1 MNEIDLASQHFSILD
16 HVPVG
21 VLLLKHDHTVLF
33 WNSCLEDWT
42 GLPRTSIIGTDIRGH
57 FPHLHAPKFSDRL
70 RDIFEGGP
78 PTIFSAQIHG
88 QLIPVKLWNGQL
100 QIQQS
105 TVTATPSLVDRGY
118 YALFSVQ
125 DVTDLTQRI
134 HDFRVMRDQARAEVT
149 KRKRI
154 EGELL
159 NAQGELEEKIRE
171 RTADLVAVNN
181 RLQTEIA
188 EREHA
193 EEELKK
199 LLSTLNTLVEHI
211 PEGVVLLDAE
221 YRIILSN
228 TIGKEYLGTLSSAG
242 VGDILSHISGMPV
255 RELFREAQTNVWLEL
270 TAGSPVQRTYK
281 IGGSVIGQAGAD
293 EGTVLVIKDVT
304 EEKNLQEGMQTQE
317 RLAAVGQLAA
327 GIAHDFN
334 NTLTGIIGFTEVILS
349 ETPLAAADREI
360 LEAVRQSGLR
370 AAYLI
375 RQILDFSR
383 KSSSELKPIELYAFL
398 NEFSKFIRRTIPEN
412 IYISLV
418 HEPGEYLVRADQTK
432 IQQVFTNLFLNAR
445 DAMPHGG
452 KLTFSLSH
460 KMLLPDERPP
470 IPDMTEG
477 EWIVLTLTD
486 TGSGIPHE
494 IMPHIFE
501 PYFTTKESGKGTG
514 LGLSQVYGI
523 VKQHG
528 GFVDVQSEVGAGTSF
543 SISLPVCTAGKIS
556 SAPEVPFAVPD
567 GQFKTVLVVE
577 DYEAVRNLI
586 RQILTKLNFTVLTA
600 VNGVDA
606 LKIYEKNKAS
616 IKLIITDLV
625 MPELG
630 GVEMSRIIKA
640 RNPSVKIMAITG
652 YPLGSEWGDLYK
664 AGITECIQK
673 PFEQQTLIQAV
684 CTTLR
689 EKAD

>member
-1 MNEIDLASQHFSILD
+1 MNEIDLARQHFSILD
-16 HVPVG
+16 RVPVG

-42 GLPRTSIIGTDIRGH
+42 GLPGTSVIGTDIRGH

-88 QLIPVKLWNGQL
+88 QLIPVRLWNGQL

-105 TVTATPSLVDRGY
+105 TVTATPSLIDNGY
-118 YALFSVQ
+118 YALFSIQ
-125 DVTDLTQRI
+125 DVTDLTHRI
-134 HDFRVMRDQARAEVT
+134 RDFRIMRDQARAEVT
-149 KRKRI
+149 ERKRI

-159 NAQGELEEKIRE
+159 KAQGELEEKIRE

-181 RLQTEIA
+181 RLQTEVA

-221 YRIILSN
+221 YRVILSN
-228 TIGKEYLGTLSSAG
+228 TIGKEYLGVLSSAC
-242 VGDILSHISGMPV
+242 VGDVLSHISGMSV
-255 RELFREAQTNVWLEL
+255 RELFREAQTTVWREL
-270 TAGSPVQRTYK
+270 TAGSPGQRTYK
-281 IGGSVIGQAGAD
+281 IGGSVIGKAGAD
-293 EGTVLVIKDVT
+293 GGMVLVIKDVT
-304 EEKNLQEGMQTQE
+304 EEKSLQEGMQTQE

-349 ETPLAAADREI
+349 ETPLAAGDREI

-383 KSSSELKPIELYAFL
+383 KSSSELRPIEMSAFL

-412 IYISLV
+412 INISLV
-418 HEPGEYLVRADQTK
+418 YGPGEFFVRADPAK
-432 IQQVFTNLFLNAR
+432 IQQVFTNIALNAR
-445 DAMPHGG
+445 DAMPNGG
-452 KLTFSLSH
+452 KLTFSLAYRTVLH
-460 KMLLPDERPP
+460 GENPPLPDMP
-470 IPDMTEG
+470 EG
-477 EWIVLTLTD
+477 NWVVLSAAD
-486 TGSGIPHE
+486 SGCGIPSE
-494 IMPHIFE
+494 TLPHIFE
-501 PYFTTKESGKGTG
+501 PFFTTKEMGRGTG

-523 VKQHG
+523 IKQHG
-528 GFVDVQSEVGAGTSF
+528 GFIDVQSKTGIGSSF
-543 SISLPVCTAGKIS
+543 IIYLPVCPAAEPEIAPAFHCEPFDGKNVGI
-556 SAPEVPFAVPD
+556 
-567 GQFKTVLVVE
+567 LVVE
-577 DYEAVRNLI
+577 DYEAI
-586 RQILTKLNFTVLTA
+586 RTMIRRILTKLNFTVFTA
-600 VNGVDA
+600 ENGRDA
-606 LKIYEKNKAS
+606 LQVYEQNKAS
-616 IKLIITDLV
+616 IRLIITDLV
-625 MPELG
+625 MPELDG
-630 GVEMSRIIKA
+630 IGMSRVIKA
-640 RNPSVKIMAITG
+640 GNPSIKILAISG
-652 YPLGSEWGDLYK
+652 YPLGSEWKELYQ

-673 PFEQQTLIQAV
+673 PFERNTLIRTV
-684 CTTLR
+684 CDLLM
-689 EKAD
+689 KNN

>member
-1 MNEIDLASQHFSILD
+1 MNETDLSQQHYGILD

-21 VLLLKHDHTVLF
+21 VLILKQDNTVLF

-42 GLPRTSIIGTDIRGH
+42 GIVRNRIVGTDIRSF
-57 FPHLHAPKFSDRL
+57 FPHLDAPKYSGRL
-70 RDIFEGGP
+70 SEIFEGGP
-78 PTIFSAQIHG
+78 PTIFSPQIHEY
-88 QLIPVKLWNGQL
+88 LIPIRLWDGQL
-100 QIQQS
+100 QTQYSII
-105 TVTATPSLVDRGY
+105 TATPALAGSGY
-118 YALFSVQ
+118 YALISIQ
-125 DVTDLTQRI
+125 DVTDLSRRI
-134 HDFRVMRDQARAEVT
+134 RDYRIMRDQAMAEVRERKRAE
-149 KRKRI
+149 
-154 EGELL
+154 EALL
-159 NAQGELEEKIRE
+159 IAQEELETKIGE
-171 RTADLVAVNN
+171 RTADLVSVNA

-188 EREHA
+188 ERMKA

-199 LLSTLNTLVEHI
+199 LLSTLDTLVEHI
-211 PEGVVLLDAE
+211 PEGVVLLDADC
-221 YRIILSN
+221 RIILSN
-228 TIGKEYLGTLSSAG
+228 TTGQDFLSALSSAET
-242 VGDILSHISGMPV
+242 GDILTHISGMSV
-255 RELFREAQTNVWLEL
+255 EELFLRAQTTVWHEI
-270 TAGSPVQRTYK
+270 TVTDPMRRMFTV
-281 IGGSVIGQAGAD
+281 GGSVIGQTESCRGI
-293 EGTVLVIKDVT
+293 VLVMKDVT
-304 EEKNLQEGMQTQE
+304 EEKDLQERIYTQE
-317 RLAAVGQLAA
+317 RLAAVGQLSA

-334 NTLTGIIGFTEVILS
+334 NILTGIIGFTELILS
-349 ETPLAAADREI
+349 EDRIGVDDREVMEEI
-360 LEAVRQSGLR
+360 RQNGLR
-370 AAYLI
+370 AATLI

-383 KSSSELKPIELYAFL
+383 KSISEMKPLELSAFL

-412 IYISLV
+412 IYITLV

-432 IQQVFTNLFLNAR
+432 IQQVLTNLFLNAR

-528 GFVDVQSEVGAGTSF
+528 GFVDVQSEVGSGTSF

-556 SAPEVPFAVPD
+556 STPEVPFAVPD

>member
-1 MNEIDLASQHFSILD
+1 MNETDLSQQHYGILD

-21 VLLLKHDHTVLF
+21 VLILKQDNTVLF
-33 WNSCLEDWT
+33 WNTCLEDWT
-42 GLPRTSIIGTDIRGH
+42 GIVRNRIVGTDIRSF
-57 FPHLHAPKFSDRL
+57 FPHLDAPKYSGRL
-70 RDIFEGGP
+70 SEIFEGGP
-78 PTIFSAQIHG
+78 PTIFSPQIHEY
-88 QLIPVKLWNGQL
+88 LIPIRLWDGQL
-100 QIQQS
+100 QTQYSII
-105 TVTATPSLVDRGY
+105 TATPALAGSGY
-118 YALFSVQ
+118 YALISIQ
-125 DVTDLTQRI
+125 DVTDLSRRI
-134 HDFRVMRDQARAEVT
+134 RDYRIMHDQAMAEVRERKRAE
-149 KRKRI
+149 
-154 EGELL
+154 EALL
-159 NAQGELEEKIRE
+159 IAQEELETKIGE
-171 RTADLVAVNN
+171 RTADLVSVNA

-188 EREHA
+188 ERMKA

-199 LLSTLNTLVEHI
+199 LLSTLDTLVEHI
-211 PEGVVLLDAE
+211 PEGVVLLDADC
-221 YRIILSN
+221 RIILSN
-228 TIGKEYLGTLSSAG
+228 TTGQDFLSALSSAET
-242 VGDILSHISGMPV
+242 GDILTHISGMSV
-255 RELFREAQTNVWLEL
+255 EELFLRAQTTVWHEI
-270 TAGSPVQRTYK
+270 TVTDPMRRMFTV
-281 IGGSVIGQAGAD
+281 GGSVIGQTESCRGI
-293 EGTVLVIKDVT
+293 VLVMKDVT
-304 EEKNLQEGMQTQE
+304 EEKDLQERIYTQE
-317 RLAAVGQLAA
+317 RLAAVGQLSA

-334 NTLTGIIGFTEVILS
+334 NILTGIIGFTELILS
-349 ETPLAAADREI
+349 EDRIGVDDREVMEEI
-360 LEAVRQSGLR
+360 RQNGLR
-370 AAYLI
+370 AATLI

-383 KSSSELKPIELYAFL
+383 KSISEMKPLELSAFL

-432 IQQVFTNLFLNAR
+432 IQQVLTNLFLNAR

>member
-1 MNEIDLASQHFSILD
+1 VNETDLSQQHYGILD

-21 VLLLKHDHTVLF
+21 VLILKQDNTVLF

-42 GLPRTSIIGTDIRGH
+42 GIVRNRIVGTDIRSF
-57 FPHLHAPKFSDRL
+57 FPHLDAPKYSGRL
-70 RDIFEGGP
+70 SEIFEGGP
-78 PTIFSAQIHG
+78 PTIFSPQIHEY
-88 QLIPVKLWNGQL
+88 LIPIRLWDGQL
-100 QIQQS
+100 QTQYSII
-105 TVTATPSLVDRGY
+105 TATPALAGSGY
-118 YALFSVQ
+118 YALISIQ
-125 DVTDLTQRI
+125 DVTDLSRRI
-134 HDFRVMRDQARAEVT
+134 RDYRIMHDQAMAEVRERKRAE
-149 KRKRI
+149 
-154 EGELL
+154 EALL
-159 NAQGELEEKIRE
+159 IAQEELETKIGE
-171 RTADLVAVNN
+171 RTADLVSVNA

-188 EREHA
+188 ERMKA

-199 LLSTLNTLVEHI
+199 LLSTLDTLVEHI
-211 PEGVVLLDAE
+211 PEGVVLLDADC
-221 YRIILSN
+221 RIILSN
-228 TIGKEYLGTLSSAG
+228 TTGQDFLSALSSAET
-242 VGDILSHISGMPV
+242 GDILTHISGMSV
-255 RELFREAQTNVWLEL
+255 EELFLRAQTTVWHEI
-270 TAGSPVQRTYK
+270 TVTDPMRRMFTV
-281 IGGSVIGQAGAD
+281 GGSVIGQTESCRGI
-293 EGTVLVIKDVT
+293 VLVMKDVT
-304 EEKNLQEGMQTQE
+304 EEKDLQERIYTQE
-317 RLAAVGQLAA
+317 RLAAVGQLSA

-334 NTLTGIIGFTEVILS
+334 NILTGIIGFTELILS
-349 ETPLAAADREI
+349 EDRIGVDDREVMEEI
-360 LEAVRQSGLR
+360 RQNGLR
-370 AAYLI
+370 AATLI

-383 KSSSELKPIELYAFL
+383 KSISEMKPLELSAFL

-412 IYISLV
+412 IYITLV

-432 IQQVFTNLFLNAR
+432 IQQVLTNLFLNAR

-528 GFVDVQSEVGAGTSF
+528 GFVDVQSEVGSGTSF

-556 SAPEVPFAVPD
+556 STPEVPFAVPD